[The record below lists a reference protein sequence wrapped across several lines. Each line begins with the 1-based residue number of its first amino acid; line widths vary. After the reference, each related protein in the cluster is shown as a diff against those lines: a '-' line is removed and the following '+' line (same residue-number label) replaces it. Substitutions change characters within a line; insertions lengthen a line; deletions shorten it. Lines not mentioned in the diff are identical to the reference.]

1 MPFLSDE
8 HVCELGFLLCFCA
21 NVCELTDFLT
31 GVLECDSCGRE
42 VVRDSREHDE
52 CFINPDTQVLF
63 CPDCIYVVP
72 ADDISTNSSLF
83 VVPHE
88 EEGDP
93 QQVPAEDPILRLLG
107 LNTPAERSLSRS
119 SSSSTGHPAGTPV
132 CIGCDSDV
140 SLCLHFQCRHCFLTV
155 CHECAFVD
163 AQGVAE
169 CLDCTAW
176 EEVYSD
182 ESGQTTNI
190 AMMGTVRRLVMA
202 GGGEDAWNYVLAD
215 YAGRVGVYIERH
227 PDYIP
232 RLQRGMRLVFLVQHC
247 TTYARMEEEDPQQE
261 DEDVTSNS
269 SYERDGFVV
278 SDREED
284 TQETEEEENEAE
296 ETQTDESS
304 QENTQDIVPQEP
316 EGITHF
322 DLFMMHL
329 LICSD
334 DDCC

>member
-1 MPFLSDE
+1 
-8 HVCELGFLLCFCA
+8 
-21 NVCELTDFLT
+21 VCELTDFLT
-31 GVLECDSCGRE
+31 GVLECAGCGEE
-42 VVRDSREHDE
+42 VIRNSREHDE
-52 CFINPDTQVLF
+52 CFIIPSTQMLF
-63 CPDCIYVVP
+63 CPDCRTEAEQGCPQCGATDGGPIEGC
-72 ADDISTNSSLF
+72 DDCGITRQHGQSWWSEDPPSA
-83 VVPHE
+83 E
-88 EEGDP
+88 DP
-93 QQVPAEDPILRLLG
+93 QEVPAEDPILRLLG

-140 SLCLHFQCRHCFLTV
+140 SLCLHFQCRHCFLNV

-169 CLDCTAW
+169 CPDCTEW

-182 ESGQTTNI
+182 QSGQTTNI
-190 AMMGTVRRLVMA
+190 AMLGTVRRLVMA
-202 GGGEDAWNYVLAD
+202 GGGADAWNYVLAD

-247 TTYARMEEEDPQQE
+247 TTYARMEEEDPRQE
-261 DEDVTSNS
+261 DEDVDSSS